1 MKRFSLALLGAV
13 GAFFVLTPAQAA
25 DYRVIQWNDTKICQV
40 VDMAGLVQANSVELY
55 GADEKIAADLRRRG
69 EGKGR
74 RRREGQ
80 VHALEPSSRRPSM
93 TPPHHPGW

>member
-40 VDMAGLVQANSVELY
+40 VDMAGFFKPISSNYTVLTKKSLPTFAAAMKARADV
-55 GADEKIAADLRRRG
+55 GAKAKCIL
-69 EGKGR
+69 
-74 RRREGQ
+74 
-80 VHALEPSSRRPSM
+80 
-93 TPPHHPGW
+93 